1 MGAGIVKICCEEVM
15 KEYEP
20 RSTKKLV
27 TARLETKKNQ
37 VYGDTWKA
45 SVLLGRG
52 EEKKLLINI
61 DFADKDWEDIKKMP
75 EHSTLMKDFRRN
87 T

>member
-1 MGAGIVKICCEEVM
+1 MLEKQ
-15 KEYEP
+15 
-20 RSTKKLV
+20 TKKKKKSGLW
-27 TARLETKKNQ
+27 RYLESLCF
-37 VYGDTWKA
+37 TW
-45 SVLLGRG
+45 G
-52 EEKKLLINI
+52 EKEKKLLINI

>member
-1 MGAGIVKICCEEVM
+1 M
-15 KEYEP
+15 KEYES
-20 RSTKKLV
+20 RCTKTSL
-27 TARLETKKNQ
+27 TARIEKQTEIRATEILRKPLF
-37 VYGDTWKA
+37 YF
-45 SVLLGRG
+45 G
-52 EEKKLLINI
+52 EGGGKKLLINI